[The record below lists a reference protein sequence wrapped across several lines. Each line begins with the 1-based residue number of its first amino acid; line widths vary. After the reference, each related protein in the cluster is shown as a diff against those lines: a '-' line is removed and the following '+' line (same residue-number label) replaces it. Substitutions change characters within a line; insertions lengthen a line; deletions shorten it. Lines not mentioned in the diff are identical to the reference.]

1 MPYVGCVDTDE
12 PCTGHTTTAGKE
24 EVPEALDPKANP
36 RRRGM
41 RGFCMVGRDA
51 SKALWESQLRWG
63 PKEDRHHEF
72 QKVYVLLL
80 RSCSPFVLVS
90 RA

>member
-1 MPYVGCVDTDE
+1 M
-12 PCTGHTTTAGKE
+12 
-24 EVPEALDPKANP
+24 PEALDPKANP

-63 PKEDRHHEF
+63 GQEDRHHEF

-80 RSCSPFVLVS
+80 GPSVCACERCVRLQLHSLRGCGHG
-90 RA
+90 ACTHTG